1 MQPSMAESA
10 TVEEHIQALFESAPN
25 GVAAIDPDGHVVLA
39 NTQLARLFGYER
51 EELIGRPAARL
62 LAPAAQADYEAL
74 RAEVASA
81 AGDAAR
87 RELAGL
93 RQDGAEFPIEMALSP
108 FQGGTPGRLLMI
120 VLDITERKR
129 AEEHQHLLIGEL
141 HHRTQNIFAVIQ
153 AVANRSLTGDRT
165 LEEARH
171 VFLNR
176 LHALSRTYTT
186 LTEGAWRGAALE
198 RILRDELTAFSE
210 RADIGGDPVWI
221 QPSAAQTF
229 ALIFH
234 ELATNAIKHGSLS
247 VPGGQLSARWSVTG
261 ERGAETFAFHWRE
274 RGGPKVTPPARKGY
288 GQTILEDGAR
298 HIGEPEI
305 VYAEEGLRYDLRAP
319 LAAIGWS
326 FATPPMRAMFWP
338 ASRQGG

>member
-1 MQPSMAESA
+1 MAGSA

-25 GVAAIDPDGHVVLA
+25 GVAAIDPDGRVVLA
-39 NTQLARLFGYER
+39 NTQMARLFGYER
-51 EELIGRPAARL
+51 EELIGRPAAGL
-62 LAPAAQADYEAL
+62 LAPAAQADYEVL

-87 RELAGL
+87 LELAGM
-93 RQDGAEFPIEMALSP
+93 RKDGAEFPIEMALSP

-120 VLDITERKR
+120 VVDITERKR

-153 AVANRSLTGDRT
+153 AVANRSLAGDRT

-171 VFLNR
+171 VFLSR

-198 RILRDELTAFSE
+198 RILRDELAAFSA

-247 VPGGQLSARWSVTG
+247 VPGGQLSAHWTVTR
-261 ERGAETFAFHWRE
+261 ERAAESFAFHWRE
-274 RGGPKVTPPARKGY
+274 HGGPKVTPPARKGY

-326 FATPPMRAMFWP
+326 LAGPPMRAMFWP
-338 ASRQGG
+338 TSRQGG

>member
-10 TVEEHIQALFESAPN
+10 AVEEHIQALFESAPN
-25 GVAAIDPDGHVVLA
+25 GVAAIDPDGIVVIA
-39 NTQLARLFGYER
+39 NAQMARLFGYER
-51 EELIGRPAARL
+51 EELIGRSAVNLLPPAL
-62 LAPAAQADYEAL
+62 QADYEAL

-81 AGDAAR
+81 AGDAAKL
-87 RELAGL
+87 ELAGL
-93 RQDGAEFPIEMALSP
+93 RKDGNEFPIEIALSP

-120 VLDITERKR
+120 VVDITERKR

-198 RILRDELTAFSE
+198 RILRDELAAFSE
-210 RADIGGDPVWI
+210 RAEIGGDPVWV

-247 VPGGQLSARWSVTG
+247 VPGGQLSVRWSVTG
-261 ERGAETFAFHWRE
+261 ERDAETFAFHWRE

-288 GQTILEDGAR
+288 GQTILDDGAR
-298 HIGEPEI
+298 HIGEPKI
-305 VYAEEGLRYDLRAP
+305 TYADEGLQYDLQAP
-319 LAAIGWS
+319 LAAIGW
-326 FATPPMRAMFWP
+326 ALAGPPARAMFWP
-338 ASRQGG
+338 ASRQRR

>member
-1 MQPSMAESA
+1 MAESA

-25 GVAAIDPDGHVVLA
+25 GVAAIDPDGRVVLA
-39 NTQLARLFGYER
+39 NTQMARLFGYER
-51 EELIGRPAARL
+51 EELIGRPAASL
-62 LAPAAQADYEAL
+62 LAPAAQADYAAL

-81 AGDAAR
+81 TGDAAR
-87 RELAGL
+87 LELAGL
-93 RQDGAEFPIEMALSP
+93 RKDSVEFPIEMALSP

-171 VFLNR
+171 VFLSR

-198 RILRDELTAFSE
+198 RILRDELAAFSE

-247 VPGGQLSARWSVTG
+247 VPGGQLSARWSVAG

-274 RGGPKVTPPARKGY
+274 RGGPKVTAPARKGY

-326 FATPPMRAMFWP
+326 LASPPMRAMFWP